1 MKFDY
6 QGTLTLHYRRVCGY
20 PQIQESMALTAIGKR
35 VVLLEMEENVT
46 AMKAAVDAVDT
57 TLGAMTLRGIDGDLP
72 TDAATKQAL
81 AAYDAI
87 SKPVMGITDALADVR
102 AVVIP

>member
-1 MKFDY
+1 
-6 QGTLTLHYRRVCGY
+6 
-20 PQIQESMALTAIGKR
+20 MALSAIGKR
-35 VVLLEMEENVT
+35 VVLLEMEENIT
-46 AMKAAVDAVDT
+46 ALKAAVDAVDT
-57 TLGAMTLRGIDGDLP
+57 TVGGFELRGIDGALP

-81 AAYDAI
+81 AAYDLI